1 MKSMVYK
8 KHLKKEGK
16 LEMAPMV
23 DIVFQLLI
31 FFLVATEMRPTES
44 DFKTN
49 LPGQG
54 QGPQDME
61 KKKKP
66 DVHRVFL
73 ESSDK
78 GKAVFV
84 TLDNYKKLGYMRAE
98 KNEAV
103 LQGKAFQKLEDAL
116 KSAVKVGDMETFML
130 VINGTKDTRIK
141 FIAGALDAAVA
152 AGVPKITFR
161 GLNK

>member
-23 DIVFQLLI
+23 DVVFLLLI
-31 FFLVATEMRPTES
+31 FFLVATEMRPTEA

-49 LPGQG
+49 LPGKGAGKLDLDTEQ
-54 QGPQDME
+54 
-61 KKKKP
+61 P

-73 ESSDK
+73 ESTEK
-78 GKAVFV
+78 GNAVFV
-84 TLDNYKKLGYMRAE
+84 TLDNYDKLGYMRAG
-98 KNEAV
+98 KNEDRLRGEAFRQLTRKLDAAV
-103 LQGKAFQKLEDAL
+103 RAKGEKK
-116 KSAVKVGDMETFML
+116 KNFML
-130 VINGTKDTRIK
+130 VINGSPETRIK

-152 AGVPKITFR
+152 ANVPRITFR
-161 GLNK
+161 GLN